1 MPSAHARLERQI
13 RRFER
18 LDLEVEVDM
27 VSEHNFF
34 TGFSCNVSEGG
45 LFVATYR
52 VRDVGSLVEITF
64 TLPGD
69 ETPIVARTEVRWVRH
84 HVNGSSV
91 PPGMGLSF
99 VDISPESVARISSFI
114 KARDPLFYED

>member
-1 MPSAHARLERQI
+1 MQAAHAYADQ

-27 VSEHNFF
+27 FSDHNFF

-45 LFVATYR
+45 IFVATHR
-52 VRDVGSLVEITF
+52 VREVGSRVEVTF

-69 ETPIVARTEVRWVRH
+69 ETPIVARTEVKWVRVH
-84 HVNGSSV
+84 NEESNV
-91 PPGMGLSF
+91 PPGMGLMF
-99 VDISPESVARISSFI
+99 VDIAP
-114 KARDPLFYED
+114 